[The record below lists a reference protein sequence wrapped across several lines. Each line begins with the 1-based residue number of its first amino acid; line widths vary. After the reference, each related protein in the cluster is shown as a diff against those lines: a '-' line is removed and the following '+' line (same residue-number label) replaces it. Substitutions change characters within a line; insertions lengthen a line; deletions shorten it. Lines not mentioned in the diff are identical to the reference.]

1 MAWLSSPLS
10 DHQIQRYGACFDIKA
25 SVAAGKDDGET
36 RILIACVVMM
46 QVAVRPK
53 QVYLKLIM
61 IMLQTVSGDDISA
74 HDNAHQ
80 PV

>member
-1 MAWLSSPLS
+1 
-10 DHQIQRYGACFDIKA
+10 
-25 SVAAGKDDGET
+25 VTAGREDGET

-53 QVYLKLIM
+53 EFYLKLIV

-74 HDNAHQ
+74 HNNAHQ